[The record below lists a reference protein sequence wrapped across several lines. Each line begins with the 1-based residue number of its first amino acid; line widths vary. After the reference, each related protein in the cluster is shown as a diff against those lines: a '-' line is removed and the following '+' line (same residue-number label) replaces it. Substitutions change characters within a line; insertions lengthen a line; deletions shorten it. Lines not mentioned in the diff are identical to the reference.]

1 MNQFS
6 MDELREMAPA
16 YVLGALNTDELA
28 AFEAAL
34 QNSVELGQEVADF
47 QTVVDRIGSEEQT
60 APPPALRVR
69 FLQRIASEKP
79 TSADSTV
86 PLPVQ
91 TPVRPFTVSSG
102 KAAPVGVAPRQRW
115 WFTGALG
122 TALAAS
128 LVFVVQR
135 NGQISLLKDTLAKR
149 DSALAERE
157 RRLSQRDSTLN
168 TVLEAD
174 SSLLVVNLSSKA
186 SNGPGVQFLW
196 NVKQGRGMLH
206 AFRLKPA
213 AAGRAYQLWLI
224 KDGKPVASKVFNADA
239 DEHGLVW
246 GIDMPSATTGVT
258 ALAVTDE
265 PAGGSV
271 QPTTTPFI
279 VGALPKSSL

>member
-91 TPVRPFTVSSG
+91 KPVRPFTVSSG